1 MERIEGIQTEIQK
14 GVQAAD
20 EIYRTLLQKVNS
32 ELQSNGEK
40 KIEIM
45 SREDF
50 DKSDTP
56 ENKDKKE
63 IPFIDND

>member
-1 MERIEGIQTEIQK
+1 MEILK
-14 GVQAAD
+14 GQQAAD
-20 EIYRTLLQKVNS
+20 EIYKTILSKVNA

-45 SREDF
+45 TREDF